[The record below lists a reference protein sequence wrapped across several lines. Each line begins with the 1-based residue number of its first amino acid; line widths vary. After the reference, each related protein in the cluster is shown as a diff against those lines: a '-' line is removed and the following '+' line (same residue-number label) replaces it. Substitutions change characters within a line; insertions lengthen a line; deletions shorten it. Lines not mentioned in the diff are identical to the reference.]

1 MREVVRT
8 ESTVFMPLHLTLA
21 CLATALAWGAY
32 GVAVDDVWAMAANG
46 AGVALALA
54 QLALYLCYPPSAAE
68 LAAEAC
74 TPLLRQTGSNHR
86 MLRAVLSLP
95 SRSASRSCSK

>member
-1 MREVVRT
+1 M
-8 ESTVFMPLHLTLA
+8 
-21 CLATALAWGAY
+21 
-32 GVAVDDVWAMAANG
+32 GVAPAAQGQVAGGAADLAAFVAETAADELRAEIDDR
-46 AGVALALA
+46 
-54 QLALYLCYPPSAAE
+54 AAE